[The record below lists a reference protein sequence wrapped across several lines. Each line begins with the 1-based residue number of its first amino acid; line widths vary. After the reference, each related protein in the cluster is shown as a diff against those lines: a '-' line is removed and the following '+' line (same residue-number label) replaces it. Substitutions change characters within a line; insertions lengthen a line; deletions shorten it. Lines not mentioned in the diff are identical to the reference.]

1 MNEDRQVA
9 EAQALR
15 QAEEAYRKRLLREPT
30 DVEARLRLA
39 WCLFLLSLH
48 QSGRQSVVKE
58 LLAAGGESGATITDR
73 LQTLLNQDSDELLRD
88 CLRQLSAV
96 TRLSDRVQDQRDAE
110 QLNALVRLSGGEQAA
125 CEVEAEAINT
135 LAELARELRTQK
147 PFRTTRL
154 RRRPSQDR

>member
-1 MNEDRQVA
+1 MNENRQVA
-9 EAQALR
+9 EAKALR

-48 QSGRQSVVKE
+48 QAGREAIVQE
-58 LLAAGGESGATITDR
+58 LLATGSEAGVTLTDR
-73 LQTLLNQDSDELLRD
+73 LQTLLHQDSEELLRD

-110 QLNALVRLSGGEQAA
+110 QLGALVRLSGGEQAA

-135 LAELARELRTQK
+135 LADLARELRTQK
-147 PFRTTRL
+147 PFRASRL